1 MALERVD
8 RKRSGEKHSEKQRHQ
23 SFTSQRKDYSM
34 NNDLLQQLHVFR
46 QLSGGF
52 RASRVI
58 LTANNYAVF
67 EHLKTPK
74 TAGVLAKRI
83 KTDPR
88 ATEILLDA
96 VTALDLLKKRGS
108 KYRNSSLA
116 TKFLV
121 KKSYWYQGD
130 MLRHSD
136 TLWKS
141 WSALDEVMK
150 TGLPNRTRERHHES
164 FIRAMH
170 NNAVFRAKDVIKVV
184 DVHGVKKALD
194 LGGGPGTYSIEMAR
208 HGISVTLF
216 DQPNTMGV
224 ARKIVRESKVKN
236 VECIAGDFHSDDIG
250 SGYDLVFISQ
260 IVHSLSIDESTALL
274 KKSYDAMNPGGKIAI
289 QEFFLGKDRAH
300 PVPGAL
306 FSVNMLVNTTA
317 GRCYTMQ
324 EMKAWLTKTG
334 FKRIKKTTLGDTIV
348 MMGRKQKL

>member
-150 TGLPNRTRERHHES
+150 TGLPSRTRERHHES

-170 NNAVFRAKDVIKVV
+170 NNAVFHAKDVIQVV
-184 DVHGVKKALD
+184 GIRGIKKALD

-236 VECIAGDFHSDDIG
+236 VEYIAGDFHSDDIG

-348 MMGRKQKL
+348 MTGRKQKL